1 MSPPEPAKV
10 VASKRWPNN
19 AALIADV
26 ARLHFRPNDTILDVT
41 YGSGNFWTR
50 YKPARLLTHGPD
62 GVDFRDL
69 PESARSIDVVVFDPP
84 YVVIGGEDTSTIDR
98 EFHDRYGM
106 RGLGTKD
113 PLVLHRHLIA
123 PGIREAVR
131 VSRRLVL
138 IKTMAYTTGGKLW
151 LGPVRCV
158 EEVERLGCRVVD
170 WYDPLKSP
178 ARGPATNP
186 DGTPRVQRRAV
197 RTSSTLLV
205 VRVPSRSRK

>member
-1 MSPPEPAKV
+1 VTDPTPKKV
-10 VASKRWPNN
+10 VASKRWKDN

-26 ARLHFRPNDTILDVT
+26 ASLHFRPRDVVMDVT
-41 YGSGNFWTR
+41 YGGGKFWTR
-50 YKPARLLTHGPD
+50 YTPHRLIAHGPD

-69 PESARSIDVVVFDPP
+69 PEPARSVDVVVFDPP

-113 PLVLHRHLIA
+113 PAVLHRTLIV
-123 PGIREAVR
+123 PGLRECIR

-138 IKTMAYTTGGKLW
+138 VKCMAYTSGGKLW
-151 LGPVRCV
+151 LGPVRVV
-158 EEVERLGCRVVD
+158 EEAERLGCRVVD

-178 ARGPATNP
+178 ARGPKVSPTT
-186 DGTPRVQRRAV
+186 GLPRKQRRAV
-197 RTSSTLLV
+197 RTSSTLIVL
-205 VRVPSRSRK
+205 RVPR